1 MMKTTPDEAQ
11 AARHARLARAIEILQ
26 EEMDNLKAPN
36 DEAPLT
42 WRDVIASPIDR
53 LALAIIEES
62 EL

>member
-42 WRDVIASPIDR
+42 WRDVGVGDY
-53 LALAIIEES
+53 
-62 EL
+62 